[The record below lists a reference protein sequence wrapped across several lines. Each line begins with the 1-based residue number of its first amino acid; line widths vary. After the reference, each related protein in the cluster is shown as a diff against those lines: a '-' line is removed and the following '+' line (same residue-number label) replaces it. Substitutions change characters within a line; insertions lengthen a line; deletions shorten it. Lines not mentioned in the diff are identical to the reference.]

1 VFEWG
6 VTNFTIKKLQEEE
19 LMKETQSGK
28 TKGTTSRG
36 VAVATM
42 VSFLFVVLGGM
53 LMVPAPATAGVA
65 ISDKLSVFG
74 DVRVRYEQDRED
86 RTGTNIDRD
95 RDRARFRARFG
106 FKHKTTDKITVGMR
120 FATEAD
126 SLQSPHQTMG
136 VTGGASD
143 DFGIDRAYIETKWGK
158 GGFLW
163 LGKHGISFWEQNEQF
178 WDGDIQPE
186 GVGAGYKFGLE
197 NGASLLVQS
206 TYTYIADEGWANS
219 STNGINEDDTGWSLQ
234 GVLTKGGGTAAVGTL
249 RVNDDADEDLA
260 GGSADYYIASVQY
273 KIKGDLPFKLGADY
287 LWSDRVNDNAGVNTG
302 FEGKEDTGYV
312 LNASTKKG
320 DWSLQFK
327 HYDIG
332 LNSVPLQGAVSQDNF
347 RFSSNFEGQR
357 YQLGYNFGGGV
368 KMDFRVYDQD
378 QKVTGIGGTVQGHV
392 QNSEDNTRYQVN
404 LNAKF

>member
-1 VFEWG
+1 
-6 VTNFTIKKLQEEE
+6 
-19 LMKETQSGK
+19 
-28 TKGTTSRG
+28 
-36 VAVATM
+36 VATLG
-42 VSFLFVVLGGM
+42 SFLFVVLGWM
-53 LMVPAPATAGVA
+53 LVVPAPATAGVA
-65 ISDKLSVFG
+65 ISDKLSVYG

-136 VTGGASD
+136 VSGGASD

-186 GVGAGYKFGLE
+186 GVGAGYKFGLGDDT
-197 NGASLLVQS
+197 NLLLQS
-206 TYTYIADEGWANS
+206 TYTYINDEGWATNRN
-219 STNGINEDDTGWSLQ
+219 NGINEDDTGLSVQ
-234 GVLTKGGGTAAVGTL
+234 AVLTKGGGTAAIGTL
-249 RVNDDADEDLA
+249 MVNDDDGHDLA
-260 GGSADYYIASVQY
+260 GGSADYYIGSVQY
-273 KIKGDLPFKLGADY
+273 KTKAGDLPIKLGADY
-287 LWSDRVNDNAGVNTG
+287 LWSDDLWYTSSSTSGPCVTC
-302 FEGKEDTGYV
+302 EDTGYV

-320 DWSLQFK
+320 NMSFQFK

-357 YQLGYNFGGGV
+357 YQVGYNFGNGV
-368 KMDFRVYDQD
+368 KADFRIYDQD
-378 QKVTGIGGTVQGHV
+378 QKYTGTLTNAGGHV
-392 QNSEDNTRYQVN
+392 QNSEDNVRYQVN

>member
-1 VFEWG
+1 MREA
-6 VTNFTIKKLQEEE
+6 
-19 LMKETQSGK
+19 QSGR
-28 TKGTTSRG
+28 TKSMTSRG

-42 VSFLFVVLGGM
+42 VSFLFVVLGWM
-53 LMVPAPATAGVA
+53 LVVPTPATAAVA
-65 ISDKLSVFG
+65 ISEKLSIFG

-86 RTGTNIDRD
+86 RSGTNIDRD

-106 FKHKTTDKITVGMR
+106 FKHKTTDKITLGMR

-186 GVGAGYKFGLE
+186 GVGAGYKIGL
-197 NGASLLVQS
+197 GDGSLLLQS
-206 TYTYIADEGWANS
+206 TYTYINDEGWANS
-219 STNGINEDDTGWSLQ
+219 STNGINEDDTGMSLQ
-234 GVLTKGGGTAAVGTL
+234 AVYSRGGGTAAIGAL
-249 RVNDDADEDLA
+249 MVNDDADEDLA
-260 GGSADYYIASVQY
+260 GGSAMYHIASLQY
-273 KIKGDLPFKLGADY
+273 KFGTTLPLKLGVDY
-287 LWSDRVNDNAGVNTG
+287 LWSEDVNDSAGVNTG

-312 LNASTKKG
+312 INASTKTG
-320 DWSLQFK
+320 NWSLQVK
-327 HYDIG
+327 HYDVG

-347 RFSSNFEGQR
+347 RFSSNFTGQR
-357 YQLGYNFGGGV
+357 YQVGYNFGDGV
-368 KMDFRVYDQD
+368 KMDFRVYEQSD
-378 QKVTGIGGTVQGHV
+378 KVTGIGGTVQDHV
-392 QNSEDNTRYQVN
+392 MNVEENTRLQVN